1 MGPAD
6 RWDPHDRETGS
17 RDKLDRRSSQRRC
30 GLRRNRE
37 HLRVPHIKANL
48 LTYLA
53 HALLDS
59 RVLAVANGG
68 AAALRGDTPADPG
81 NGDAV
86 EVADEQE
93 QLKAKL

>member
-6 RWDPHDRETGS
+6 RRDPHDRETESKDLLVAGES
-17 RDKLDRRSSQRRC
+17 RRRR
-30 GLRRNRE
+30 GLWGNRG

-59 RVLAVANGG
+59 RVLAVENGG
-68 AAALRGDTPADPG
+68 AAALRGVTLA
-81 NGDAV
+81 N
-86 EVADEQE
+86 
-93 QLKAKL
+93 